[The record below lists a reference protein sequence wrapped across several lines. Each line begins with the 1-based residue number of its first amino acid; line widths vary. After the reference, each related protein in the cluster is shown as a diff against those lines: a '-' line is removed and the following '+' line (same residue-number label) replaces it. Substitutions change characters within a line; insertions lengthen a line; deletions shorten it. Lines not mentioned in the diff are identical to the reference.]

1 MGIMF
6 SGARIWN
13 IGRKIFLRFD
23 IMAEKIR
30 KKPAGSS
37 SGSDASRRSDTEKE
51 IRRITV
57 AGMAVN
63 LGLVGAKLTGGWV
76 FRSQAL
82 LADAVHSLSD
92 LVTDAAV
99 LFGVRYWSA
108 PPDRSHPYGHGRIE
122 TLVSAFI
129 GVALASV
136 AGGLIWQA
144 VESLRGGTGDV
155 PELPAFV
162 IALLAVALKEWIFVL
177 TRRHA
182 RRTGSSALAA
192 NAWHHHSD
200 ALSSIPAAAAI
211 AVSHFFPQLR
221 FIDPVGALL
230 VSLFILHAAWKITL
244 PTLRELADTGLSE
257 RETAELYRIVAS
269 VPGILGTHALRTRK
283 VGSSMLVDLHILVD
297 ADMSVRE
304 GHRLSHAV
312 REKLENSGMRITD
325 VVVHLEPFKDRNS

>member
-1 MGIMF
+1 
-6 SGARIWN
+6 
-13 IGRKIFLRFD
+13 
-23 IMAEKIR
+23 MAEKTQ
-30 KKPAGSS
+30 KKTA
-37 SGSDASRRSDTEKE
+37 SGPGGSRRDDDRKA
-51 IRRITV
+51 IRRVTAV
-57 AGMAVN
+57 GMAVN
-63 LGLVGAKLTGGWV
+63 LGLVGAKFAGGWF

-92 LVTDAAV
+92 LGTDIAV

-122 TLVSAFI
+122 TLISAFI

-136 AGGLIWQA
+136 AGGLIWRA
-144 VESLRGGTGDV
+144 VESLRKGSGAV

-162 IALLAVALKEWIFVL
+162 IALLSVALKEWVFFR
-177 TRRHA
+177 TRRCA
-182 RRTGSSALAA
+182 RATGSSALAA

-211 AVSHFFPQLR
+211 AVSHFFPRLC
-221 FIDPVGALL
+221 FIDPAGALL

-269 VPGILGTHALRTRK
+269 VTGILGTHALRTRK

-304 GHRLSHAV
+304 GHRLSHVV
-312 REKLENSGMRITD
+312 RERLEKSGMRITD
-325 VVVHLEPFKDRNS
+325 VVVHLEPFEGGNA

>member
-1 MGIMF
+1 LKTEQNT
-6 SGARIWN
+6 A
-13 IGRKIFLRFD
+13 D
-23 IMAEKIR
+23 T
-30 KKPAGSS
+30 
-37 SGSDASRRSDTEKE
+37 RRVV
-51 IRRITV
+51 RRVTI

-63 LGLVGAKLTGGWV
+63 LVLVGAKLAGGWF

-92 LVTDAAV
+92 LATDLAV

-108 PPDRSHPYGHGRIE
+108 PPDRAHPYGHGRIE

-129 GVALASV
+129 GVALATV
-136 AGGLIWQA
+136 AGGLIWRA
-144 VESLRGGTGDV
+144 VESMRVGSEEV

-162 IALLAVALKEWIFVL
+162 IALLSVALKEWIFVR
-177 TRRHA
+177 TRRCA
-182 RRTGSSALAA
+182 REVGSSALAA

-211 AVSHFFPQLR
+211 AVAHFFPQLR

-257 RETAELYRIVAS
+257 GETAELYRIVAS

-297 ADMSVRE
+297 GSMSVRE
-304 GHRLSHAV
+304 GHRLSHVV
-312 REKLENSGMRITD
+312 REKLEKSGMKITD
-325 VVVHLEPFKDRNS
+325 VVVHLEPFEDRDP

>member
-1 MGIMF
+1 
-6 SGARIWN
+6 
-13 IGRKIFLRFD
+13 
-23 IMAEKIR
+23 MAEKTGKAEENAAAVGI
-30 KKPAGSS
+30 
-37 SGSDASRRSDTEKE
+37 SGQRREE
-51 IRRITV
+51 VGRLVRRVTV
-57 AGMAVN
+57 AGMTVN
-63 LGLVGAKLTGGWV
+63 LVLVGAKLAGGWF

-92 LVTDAAV
+92 LVTDMAV

-108 PPDRSHPYGHGRIE
+108 PPDRAHPYGHGRIE
-122 TLVSAFI
+122 TLISAFI

-136 AGGLIWQA
+136 AGGLIWRA
-144 VESLRGGTGDV
+144 VESLRAGSGEV

-162 IALLAVALKEWIFVL
+162 IALLSVALKEWIFVR
-177 TRRHA
+177 TRQCA
-182 RRTGSSALAA
+182 RKVGSSALAA

-211 AVSHFFPQLR
+211 AVSHFFPKLR

-304 GHRLSHAV
+304 GHRLSHVV
-312 REKLENSGMRITD
+312 REKLEKSGMKITD
-325 VVVHLEPFKDRNS
+325 VVVHLEPFEHRNA

>member
-1 MGIMF
+1 MTQ
-6 SGARIWN
+6 
-13 IGRKIFLRFD
+13 K
-23 IMAEKIR
+23 
-30 KKPAGSS
+30 
-37 SGSDASRRSDTEKE
+37 TEKTKTE
-51 IRRITV
+51 GVLFAAETREAGRAIRRVTL

-63 LGLVGAKLTGGWV
+63 LVLVGAKLAGGWL

-92 LVTDAAV
+92 LVTDMAV

-108 PPDRSHPYGHGRIE
+108 PPDRAHPYGHGRIE

-129 GVALASV
+129 GVALATV
-136 AGGLIWQA
+136 AGGLIWHA
-144 VESLRGGTGDV
+144 VESLRGGYEEV

-162 IALLAVALKEWIFVL
+162 IALFSVALKEWIFVR
-177 TRRHA
+177 TRRCA
-182 RRTGSSALAA
+182 RKVGSSALAA

-211 AVSHFFPQLR
+211 AVAHFFPKLH

-297 ADMSVRE
+297 GGMSVRE
-304 GHRLSHAV
+304 GHRLSHIV
-312 REKLENSGMRITD
+312 REKLEKSGMKITD
-325 VVVHLEPFKDRNS
+325 VVVHLEPFEDRNS